1 LEKPAK
7 IQSLAQ
13 LYAVMPTEE
22 RIMVDALRGFIA
34 DHIPAYC
41 VEKISWQVP
50 NFNGHRSMFI
60 IWPACIKGGGFT
72 QGVFFGC
79 WRGCYLPNK
88 NNFLQS
94 GTNKRIYYKIFLS
107 VEDIDFD
114 ALLVIIKE
122 AVALDESY
130 RKK

>member
-13 LYAVMPTEE
+13 LYAVMPADE
-22 RIMVDALRGFIA
+22 RILVDVLCGFITEN
-34 DHIPAYC
+34 IPAYC
-41 VEKISWQVP
+41 KQKISWQVP
-50 NFNGHRSMFI
+50 NFYGHKSMFI

-72 QGVFFGC
+72 KGVFFGC

-94 GTNKRIYYKIFLS
+94 GTNKRIFYKIFLD
-107 VEDIDFD
+107 VDDIDFD

-130 RKK
+130 GKR